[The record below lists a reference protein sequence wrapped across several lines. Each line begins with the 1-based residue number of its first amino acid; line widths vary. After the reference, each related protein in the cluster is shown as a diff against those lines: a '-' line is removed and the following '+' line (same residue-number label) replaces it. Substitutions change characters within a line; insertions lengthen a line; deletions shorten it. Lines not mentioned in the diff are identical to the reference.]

1 MRLPYPAGVLIVV
14 IRQGYARFR
23 PPSSAV
29 YWIPSAEKR
38 DIEPRWG
45 QRFLD
50 DWSGIQKGSSESF
63 GPREALK
70 RSSREGSLLPK
81 NQAYLRNISALGPR

>member
-1 MRLPYPAGVLIVV
+1 MRLPYLAGVLIVV
-14 IRQGYARFR
+14 IRKGYARFR

-50 DWSGIQKGSSESF
+50 DWSGAQEGSSESF
-63 GPREALK
+63 GPHEALK
-70 RSSREGSLLPK
+70 RSSREGSLLTK
-81 NQAYLRNISALGPR
+81 NRAYLRNVSALGPR